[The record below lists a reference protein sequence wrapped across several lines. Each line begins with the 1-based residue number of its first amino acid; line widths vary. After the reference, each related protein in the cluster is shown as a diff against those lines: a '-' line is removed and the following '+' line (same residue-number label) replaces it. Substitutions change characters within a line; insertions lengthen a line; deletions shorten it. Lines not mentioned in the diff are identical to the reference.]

1 LGLFWFLV
9 NFLLWHLVFLQK
21 LKQKRGKMPIV
32 EAKEYK
38 SFEEI
43 KQTDE
48 NGAEFRFARGFIP

>member
-1 LGLFWFLV
+1 
-9 NFLLWHLVFLQK
+9 
-21 LKQKRGKMPIV
+21 MPII

-48 NGAEFRFARGFIP
+48 NVAEFRFARGFIPNCAKCLKLQEQGAF

>member
-1 LGLFWFLV
+1 
-9 NFLLWHLVFLQK
+9 
-21 LKQKRGKMPIV
+21 MPII